1 MKKIIALAL
10 VLVSFVL
17 ILCACGKPNSAPV
30 EDFTINSSIYIKA
43 TDADYD
49 ELKTLVQSRNYKS
62 ITVKDGYYICELSQE
77 MYQNTYASAKVN
89 IAYGLEQLA
98 AIVPTIARYRI
109 ADDLSTVTIAVYDSK
124 WNHAENGVSDI
135 IDVQNSILNLDIGL
149 IEKTGSNLKLD
160 KYIENVTVEII
171 NFTTNTTVQTITI
184 NK

>member
-17 ILCACGKPNSAPV
+17 ILCACGKSNSAPV

-43 TDADYD
+43 TDADYN
-49 ELKTLVQSRNYKS
+49 ELKALAQSRNYKS

-98 AIVPTIARYRI
+98 AIVPTVARYRI
-109 ADDLSTVTIAVYDSK
+109 ADDLSTITIAVYDSK
-124 WNHAENGVSDI
+124 WNHAENGGDI
-135 IDVQNSILNLDIGL
+135 INILNTLSNWRYTLYGIG
-149 IEKTGSNLKLD
+149 
-160 KYIENVTVEII
+160 NVTVEII
-171 NFTTNTTVQTITI
+171 NFTTNATVQTVTI

>member
-17 ILCACGKPNSAPV
+17 ILCACGKPNPAPV

-49 ELKTLVQSRNYKS
+49 ELKTLAESRNYKS

-89 IAYGLEQLA
+89 IAYELEQLA
-98 AIVPTIARYRI
+98 AVVPTIARYRI

-124 WNHAENGVSDI
+124 WNHAENGEDI
-135 IDVQNSILNLDIGL
+135 INILNTL
-149 IEKTGSNLKLD
+149 SNWRYTL
-160 KYIENVTVEII
+160 YGIENVTVEII
-171 NFTTNTTVQTITI
+171 NFTTNATVQTVTI

>member
-10 VLVSFVL
+10 VLISFVL

-49 ELKTLVQSRNYKS
+49 ELKALAQSRNYKS

-89 IAYGLEQLA
+89 IAYELEQLA
-98 AIVPTIARYRI
+98 TIVPTVARYRI
-109 ADDLSTVTIAVYDSK
+109 ADDLSTITIAVYDSK
-124 WNHAENGVSDI
+124 WNHAENGGDI
-135 IDVQNSILNLDIGL
+135 INILNTL
-149 IEKTGSNLKLD
+149 SNWRYTL
-160 KYIENVTVEII
+160 YGIENVTVEII

>member
-17 ILCACGKPNSAPV
+17 ILCACGKPNPAPV

-43 TDADYD
+43 TEDADCN
-49 ELKTLVQSRNYKS
+49 ELAALMQSRNYKS

-89 IAYGLEQLA
+89 IAYELEQLA
-98 AIVPTIARYRI
+98 AIVPTVARYRI
-109 ADDLSTVTIAVYDSK
+109 ADDLSTVTIAVYDGK
-124 WNHAENGVSDI
+124 WNHAENGTDAE
-135 IDVQNSILNLDIGL
+135 NILHTLSNWRYILYG
-149 IEKTGSNLKLD
+149 TG
-160 KYIENVTVEII
+160 NVTIEII
-171 NFTTNTTVQTITI
+171 NFTTNATVQTVTI